1 MNNDALN
8 LTDAQ
13 IITQV
18 INGECDMF
26 EYLIERYKNYIFSI
40 VSDHIPYA
48 EVNELSH
55 VVFIEAYKALN
66 RCRNR
71 ESFKFWLKSIALR
84 KCFDFWR
91 SSYREKSRFVKD
103 LSDEQR
109 KWIESIADRNSF
121 QEFRERGQIEE
132 AKELLEWVLN
142 QLSPR
147 ERMVIKLIYFDNLS
161 IREAADL
168 LGWTVINVK
177 VQSFRSKRKL
187 NKILSKVLDRRVS

>member
-18 INGECDMF
+18 INGDCDMF
-26 EYLIERYKNYIFSI
+26 ECLIERYKNYIFTIISRQ
-40 VSDHIPYA
+40 VPYA
-48 EVNELSH
+48 EVNELAH
-55 VVFIEAYKALN
+55 VVFIEAYKALSY
-66 RCRNR
+66 CRNR
-71 ESFKFWLKSIALR
+71 ESFKYWLKSIALR

-103 LSDEQR
+103 LSEDQK
-109 KWIESIADRNSF
+109 KWIESINDKESF
-121 QEFRERGQIEE
+121 QQFREKGQTEE
-132 AKELLEWVLN
+132 AEEVLEWVLN

-161 IREAADL
+161 IRETADL
-168 LGWTVINVK
+168 LGWTMINVK

-187 NKILSKVLDRRVS
+187 YKILSKVLDRRLK